1 MTEQRWKRTPAAWA
15 VQVRGLAKQFRRI
28 QAVSGLDLNVPVGG
42 VHGLLGP
49 NGSGKTTTIR
59 MLLGLIRPDRGEMRI
74 FDHEVPSGLP
84 EVIDRVGAI
93 VESPKFTPSMSLQR
107 NLEVLAASTGVPRRR
122 VTQVLLEVG
131 LRGRA
136 KTAFNTSSLGMRQR
150 LAIAATLLK
159 EPDLLIFDEPTNG
172 LDPAGIHE
180 IRTTIRA
187 LGDAGRTVIVSSH
200 LLGEIEQ
207 IADSV
212 SIMARGRVIAAGE
225 LEEFLHDD
233 SEHVMVEIGDPPAAF
248 EVLRQAGFGCQLA
261 AGQLRVTRDEGL
273 DPAAVARGLGEADLW
288 PTHLSLR
295 RSSLESVF
303 LELTADEGLTTTQGR
318 AA

>member
-1 MTEQRWKRTPAAWA
+1 M
-15 VQVRGLAKQFRRI
+15 QVRGLAKQFRRI
-28 QAVSGLDLNVPVGG
+28 QAVSGLDLKVPVGG

-150 LAIAATLLK
+150 LAIAASLLK

-207 IADSV
+207 I

-233 SEHVMVEIGDPPAAF
+233 SEHVMVEIGDLPAAF
-248 EVLRQAGFGCQLA
+248 EVLRQAGFGCQRA

-273 DPAAVARGLGEADLW
+273 DPAAVARCLGEADLW